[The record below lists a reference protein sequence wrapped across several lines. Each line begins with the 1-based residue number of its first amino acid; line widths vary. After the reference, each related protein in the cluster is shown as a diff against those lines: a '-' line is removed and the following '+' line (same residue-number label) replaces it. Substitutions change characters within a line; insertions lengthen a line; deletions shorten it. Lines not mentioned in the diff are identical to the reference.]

1 MTESTVEELCGPYPD
16 DFISAN
22 VSSNPDFI
30 FENDPNYESVTL
42 FDIDENAATVNSFLE
57 CEHYVS
63 GGWNYVPSEGLSESF
78 LQSSLTVISLIGIV
92 LVIFTFKKLLK
103 G

>member
-1 MTESTVEELCGPYPD
+1 MWTLPD

-42 FDIDENAATVNSFLE
+42 FDIDENA
-57 CEHYVS
+57 
-63 GGWNYVPSEGLSESF
+63 
-78 LQSSLTVISLIGIV
+78 
-92 LVIFTFKKLLK
+92 LL
-103 G
+103 